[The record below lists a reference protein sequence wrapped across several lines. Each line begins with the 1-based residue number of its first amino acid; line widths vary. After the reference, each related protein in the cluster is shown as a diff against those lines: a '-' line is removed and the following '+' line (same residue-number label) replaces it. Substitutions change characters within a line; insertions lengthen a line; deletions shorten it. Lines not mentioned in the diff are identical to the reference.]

1 MRILLLAV
9 AMMISTM
16 ASAAGNTDNSKA
28 VTDKISKAFPNM
40 KIDEIRK
47 APIAGLYEIRVGK
60 DLFYSDLTGE
70 HVLFGGQIVE
80 TASRRNLTRERMQE
94 FSRIDWSI
102 LPLEKAIVSGDENA
116 ELKVAVFTDPDCPF
130 CGKLEE
136 ELKHVKGIK
145 VYTFL
150 YPLPMH
156 PDARGKAEAIW
167 CSENQHE
174 TMLKVILDR
183 ANPQVEK
190 CDTPIDDIAKLGKKL
205 NVTGTPTLFSGDGRM
220 SAGWKT
226 ADQLKKWLSNK

>member
-1 MRILLLAV
+1 MRILLLAMT
-9 AMMISTM
+9 MMISTM
-16 ASAAGNTDNSKA
+16 ASAAGNADDSKA
-28 VTDKISKAFPNM
+28 VTDKISKAFPNI

-47 APIAGLYEIRVGK
+47 SPIAGLYEIRAGK
-60 DLFYSDLTGE
+60 DLFYSDLSGE
-70 HVLFGGQIVE
+70 HVLFGGQIV
-80 TASRRNLTRERMQE
+80 TTSTRRNLTRERMQE
-94 FSRIDWSI
+94 FNRIDWSI
-102 LPLEKAIVSGDENA
+102 LPLDKAIISGDENA

-156 PDARGKAEAIW
+156 PDARGKSEAIW

-190 CDTPIDDIAKLGKKL
+190 CDTPLDEIFELGQKL

-220 SAGWKT
+220 SAGWKK
-226 ADQLKKWLSNK
+226 ADELKKWLANK

>member
-1 MRILLLAV
+1 MRILLLALTV
-9 AMMISTM
+9 MLSTM
-16 ASAAGNTDNSKA
+16 AFAEDNADAFKVVS
-28 VTDKISKAFPNM
+28 DKISKAFPKI

-47 APIAGLYEIRVGK
+47 APVAGLYEIRVGK
-60 DLFYSDLTGE
+60 DIFYSDLTGE
-70 HVLFGGQIVE
+70 HVLFGGQIV
-80 TASRRNLTRERMQE
+80 TTSTRRNLTRERMQD
-94 FSRIDWSI
+94 FNRIDWSI
-102 LPLEKAIVSGDENA
+102 LPLDKAIVSGDKDA
-116 ELKVAVFTDPDCPF
+116 KLKVAVFTDPDCPF

-136 ELKHVKGIK
+136 ELKLAKGIK

-167 CSENQHE
+167 CSKNQHE

-190 CDTPIDDIAKLGKKL
+190 CDTPLDEIFELGKKL
-205 NVTGTPTLFSGDGRM
+205 NVTGTPTLFAGDGRM

-226 ADQLKKWLSNK
+226 AEDLKKWLANK